1 MPQHIEKS
9 GEIDAP
15 VEKVYQ
21 VVADVTKYA
30 EFLPG
35 VKEVKQEGDL
45 VTMTVNMGP
54 ANVSWKSKA
63 VMEPNKSIAFT
74 LVEGPFKQMDGKWEF
89 APEGGKTRV
98 KYSTDFELT
107 LSIPGVNQI
116 AAKAIESNTNAVI
129 EAFTKRLASLS

>member
-21 VVADVTKYA
+21 VVADVTQYA

-89 APEGGKTRV
+89 TPEGGRTKV
-98 KYSTDFELT
+98 KYTADFELT

>member
-1 MPQHIEKS
+1 MPQHIEKT
-9 GEIDAP
+9 GAIDAP
-15 VEKVYQ
+15 VEKVYG
-21 VVADVTKYA
+21 VIADVTKYA

-63 VMEPNKSIAFT
+63 VMVPNQSIAFT

-89 APEGGKTRV
+89 TPEGGKTQV
-98 KYSTDFELT
+98 KYTTDFELT

-116 AAKAIESNTNAVI
+116 AAKAIEANTNAVI
-129 EAFTKRLASLS
+129 EAFTKRITSLK